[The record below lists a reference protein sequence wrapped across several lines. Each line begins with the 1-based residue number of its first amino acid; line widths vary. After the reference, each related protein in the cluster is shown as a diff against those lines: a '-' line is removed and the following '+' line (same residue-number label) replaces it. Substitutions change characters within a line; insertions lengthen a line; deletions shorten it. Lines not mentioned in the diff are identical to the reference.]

1 MLTAQVLD
9 YVSLFVGGLGLLAT
23 IVGLR
28 FVVQSLDQSAEQ
40 QRIEAGPYV
49 RVDIGSLDLP
59 MSDFSPP
66 GHHYRSEDQVLN
78 LESTASSSIMLSA
91 WFRNL
96 QSHPLGTAYGVHA
109 TFIVEGDEFEPGVTE
124 VAIPYLEHGKPV
136 LVDIVRCTI
145 SQNPSVLLS
154 ELRFYDF
161 YDRQHHHQFGS
172 SGTNALHGR
181 LRARVQNGK
190 IMSVPEGRSRGF
202 GVEFGT
208 EED

>member
-1 MLTAQVLD
+1 VLD
-9 YVSLFVGGLGLLAT
+9 YVGILVGVLGLLAT

-28 FVVQSLDQSAEQ
+28 FVVQSLDQSAAQ

-59 MSDFSPP
+59 MPDFSPP
-66 GHHYRSEDQVLN
+66 AYHFRSEDQVLN
-78 LESTASSSIMLSA
+78 LESTASSGIILSA

-96 QSHPLGTAYGVHA
+96 QSHPLGTAYGVRA
-109 TFIVEGDEFEPGVTE
+109 AFVVEGDEFEPAVTE
-124 VAIPYLEHGKPV
+124 VTIPYLESGKPV
-136 LVDIVRCTI
+136 LIDIVRCAI
-145 SQNPSVLLS
+145 SQQPSVLLS
-154 ELRFYDF
+154 ELLFYDF

-181 LRARVQNGK
+181 LSARAQDGK

-202 GVEFGT
+202 GVEFGS
-208 EED
+208 EEE